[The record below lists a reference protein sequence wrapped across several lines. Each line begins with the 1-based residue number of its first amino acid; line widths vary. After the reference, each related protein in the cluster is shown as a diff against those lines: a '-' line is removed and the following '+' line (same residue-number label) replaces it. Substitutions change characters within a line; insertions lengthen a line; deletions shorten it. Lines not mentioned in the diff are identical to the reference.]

1 MKSRTSPEG
10 DVRTAWDGSGCDRLR
25 ASFELGV
32 RGEDE
37 IADALL
43 RVDVRDRAQQR
54 KAAALTI
61 DGVLVRRE
69 RDVAPR
75 ATAALPDAEA
85 DQLQAV
91 ERAVGEMQLGIGEF
105 AGRVAFVV
113 RGDLDDHTLT
123 S

>member
-1 MKSRTSPEG
+1 MATSGIDVGLRCGRG
-10 DVRTAWDGSGCDRLR
+10 DVSLLVLR
-25 ASFELGV
+25 V

-61 DGVLVRRE
+61 DGVLARRE

-75 ATAALPDAEA
+75 ATAALSDAEA

-113 RGDLDDHTLT
+113 RGDLDDHILT